1 VELVPSEAGEVVRP
15 LMPGGIPHMFASRGF
30 CSQGGIE
37 AVKFR
42 VNLLDTRCQ
51 AGFTLTR

>member
-1 VELVPSEAGEVVRP
+1 
-15 LMPGGIPHMFASRGF
+15 MPGGMPHVFASRGF
-30 CSQGGIE
+30 CPQDGI
-37 AVKFR
+37 ATVKFR